1 MFMIDVDIVPPP
13 SFIAANFRDLG
24 LDIRSFREP
33 LKRSIQ
39 GVVAPSIQLN
49 FDVEGRPMGWA
60 ALAKKTVD
68 YKSSHGYPPDILTRT
83 GKLKRV
89 AGQLNAWT
97 ITQEDAVMTN
107 LPGAE
112 YGVFHQD
119 GTRFM
124 PAREFA
130 IIQDPDDVDEIEE
143 VFSDWL
149 AERFIR
155 KGLIPVGI

>member
-1 MFMIDVDIVPPP
+1 MFNFEVEILPPVE
-13 SFIAANFRDLG
+13 FLIQDFAELG

-33 LKRSIQ
+33 LKRSVQ

-49 FDVEGRPMGWA
+49 FDVEGRPPWA
-60 ALAKKTVD
+60 PLAESTVD
-68 YKSSHGYPPDILTRT
+68 EKQRLGYPPDILTRT
-83 GKLKRV
+83 GKLRRV

-97 ITQEDAVMTN
+97 ITQEDATMTN

-112 YGVFHQD
+112 YGEFHQD

-124 PAREFA
+124 PVREFA
-130 IIQDPDDVDEIEE
+130 IIQDPEDVDEIQQ
-143 VFSDWL
+143 VFEHWL
-149 AERFIR
+149 VERFVR